1 MLLGISE
8 SISKRKKESA
18 LIMRKQTKLVAVLS
32 TAALLALGASMS
44 SFAATG
50 WQEENGTWVYYDKS
64 GDKVEDKW
72 EKSGDN
78 WFYLDGNGEMSTDL
92 IVEYNDNYYYV
103 DDNGSMVTN
112 KWVSV
117 ENSDFDG
124 SDENEPANHWYYFG
138 SNGKAYKGASA
149 SSTASFKNINGKKYI
164 FDTEGKM
171 LYGWIAEDGQKDT
184 TDDAWKH
191 GNGMYYCGDENDG
204 AQAIGWKYLHIKD
217 SQWDTNQEIGSSSKN
232 VFDDEDQ
239 DRWFYFKSNGKKME
253 DKSGETINGKKYSF
267 DEDGR
272 MNAEWVNWSATPT
285 HATNTTGDITATYG
299 SAQYAKGFRYYGSP
313 EDGARQTKGWFQ
325 VVPDSYLDDGDYN
338 DDSENWYYGDKDGKL
353 IANELKT
360 INGKKYAF
368 DAKGVMLDGFRFIQL
383 ASDNKTILS
392 IEKKD
397 TGNKPDT
404 ANQIATGIDAK
415 DFKFDTLDGF
425 KKHASSW
432 EKQGYK
438 LYYFGSGDDGSMK
451 TGKQSIAIDGD
462 NGSFLFNKSGSFKGS
477 GKTGIDSKKYYQSGL
492 LMAADKEDKYAVV
505 KIQLDGSNVKHVTL
519 LTTDE
524 FISDVEVPSVVKD
537 SKKYSEEFD
546 VKAAV
551 ETKESVDHIQYR
563 LVNAS
568 GSVQKS
574 KTKVKDGSDR
584 CYTVESDGKITK
596 IYTEN

>member
-1 MLLGISE
+1 
-8 SISKRKKESA
+8 
-18 LIMRKQTKLVAVLS
+18 MRKQTKLVAVLS

-138 SNGKAYKGASA
+138 SNGKAYKGASG
-149 SSTASFKNINGKKYI
+149 SSTASFKTINGKKYI
-164 FDTEGKM
+164 FDNEGKM
-171 LYGWIAEDGQKDT
+171 LYGWIAADGQRDT
-184 TDDAWKH
+184 TDDAWRA
-191 GNGMYYCGDENDG
+191 GNGVYYCGDENDG
-204 AQAIGWKYLHIKD
+204 AQAIGWSYLHIKD
-217 SQWDTNQEIGSSSKN
+217 TQWDGSQEIGASSKN

-253 DKSGETINGKKYSF
+253 NKNGETINGKKYSF

-285 HATNTTGDITATYG
+285 YSTVATPGITATYG
-299 SAQYAKGFRYYGSP
+299 SAAYTEGFRYYGSP
-313 EDGARQTKGWFQ
+313 EDGARRTKGWFQ
-325 VVPDSYLDDGDYN
+325 VVPDSYLDDGDYS

-353 IANELKT
+353 VASELKT

-368 DAKGVMLDGFRFIQL
+368 NEKGVMLDGFRFIKL
-383 ASDNKTILS
+383 DTDNKTIVS
-392 IEKKD
+392 IQKKD
-397 TGNKPDT
+397 TSNAPAA
-404 ANQIATGIDAK
+404 ANQLVSGIDAS
-415 DFKFDTLDGF
+415 DFKFDTIDGF

-432 EKQGYK
+432 EKEGYK
-438 LYYFGSGDDGSMK
+438 LYYFGGGEDGSMK
-451 TGKQSIAIDGD
+451 TGKQNIAIDGD
-462 NGSFLFNKSGSFKGS
+462 NASFLFNKSGSFKGS
-477 GKTGIDSKKYYQSGL
+477 GKTGIDNKKYYQSGM

-505 KIQLDGSNVKHVTL
+505 KINKSGDNVTHVTL

-524 FISDVEVPSVVKD
+524 FIRALGVSSSVAD
-537 SKKYSEEFD
+537 TSKYSEDFNLTSKIATE
-546 VKAAV
+546 KLANV
-551 ETKESVDHIQYR
+551 EYR
-563 LVNAS
+563 LVNTS
-568 GSVQKS
+568 GAVQKS
-574 KTKVKDGSDR
+574 KTKVKDGNDR
-584 CYTVESDGKITK
+584 CYTVGSDGTISRV
-596 IYTEN
+596 YTEN

>member
-1 MLLGISE
+1 MLLGISK
-8 SISKRKKESA
+8 SISKRKKECA

-32 TAALLALGASMS
+32 TAALLAVGASMT

-103 DDNGSMVTN
+103 DDNGSMVAN

-117 ENSDFDG
+117 ENSEFDG
-124 SDENEPANHWYYFG
+124 SDDNEPANHWYYFG
-138 SNGKAYKGASA
+138 ANGKAFKGAST

-164 FDTEGKM
+164 FDSEGKM
-171 LYGWIAEDGQKDT
+171 LFGWIAEDGQRDT

-204 AQAIGWKYLHIKD
+204 AQAIGWANLHIKD
-217 SQWDTNQEIGSSSKN
+217 SQWDSSQEIGASSKN

-253 DKSGETINGKKYSF
+253 GKNGETINGKKYSF

-272 MNAEWVNWSATPT
+272 MNAEWVNWTATPT
-285 HATNTTGDITATYG
+285 FATVASGTIKATYG
-299 SAQYAKGFRYYGSP
+299 SADYAKGFRYYGSP
-313 EDGARQTKGWFQ
+313 EDGARKTKGWFQ

-368 DAKGVMLDGFRFIQL
+368 DEKGVMLDGFRFIQL
-383 ASDNKTILS
+383 ASDNKTIVS
-392 IEKKD
+392 IQKKD
-397 TGNKPDT
+397 TGNKPETKLVD
-404 ANQIATGIDAK
+404 GIDAS

-432 EKQGYK
+432 EKSGYK

-462 NGSFLFNKSGSFKGS
+462 NASFLFNKSGSFKGS
-477 GKTGIDSKKYYQSGL
+477 GKTGIDSKKYYQSGM
-492 LMAADKEDKYAVV
+492 LMAAEKEDKYAVV
-505 KIQLDGSNVKHVTL
+505 KMNMKGTDVSYVTL

-524 FISDVEVPSVVKD
+524 FINELAVTSKVTD
-537 SKKYSEEFD
+537 SNKYSEDFD
-546 VKAAV
+546 LKSAIATKKTKGV
-551 ETKESVDHIQYR
+551 EYR

-574 KTKVKDGSDR
+574 KTKVKDGNDR
-584 CYTVESDGKITK
+584 CYTVAADGTISRL
-596 IYTEN
+596 YTEN